1 MNKPRE
7 KFKIVFMG
15 TPAFAVQS
23 LEILLNSGYDIAA
36 VVTAPD
42 KHAGRGLKFKAS
54 EVKLFAQEKG
64 LKLLQPDSLKN
75 IDFVNTL
82 TELKADLFVVVAFRM
97 LPEIVWSI
105 PAYGTINL
113 HASLLPQYRGAAPI
127 NWAII
132 NGEKKTGI
140 TTFLIDHE
148 IDTGKLLLQKEL
160 NIGDD
165 ETAGELHDR
174 LMIEGARLLL
184 KTVDDLRNNKLIPV
198 AQNEY
203 ISGIQK
209 LNKAPK
215 IFKEDCRIN
224 WRLSA
229 LEVFNLI
236 RGLSPYPA
244 AYTIL
249 QSKDG
254 VEHHLK
260 IFRAKLS
267 DYFEKDIP
275 GTIQIND
282 RKMMFICAGDSWIEL
297 TEVQLEGKKRMSVY
311 DFLNGFKIEDGLQAV

>member
-1 MNKPRE
+1 
-7 KFKIVFMG
+7 MG
-15 TPAFAVQS
+15 TPVFAVQA
-23 LEILLNSGYDIAA
+23 LEILLNSEYDIAA

-42 KHAGRGLKFKAS
+42 KLAGRGLKFKAS

-75 IDFVNTL
+75 VDFVNIL

-97 LPEIVWSI
+97 LPEVVWSI
-105 PAYGTINL
+105 PFYGTINL

-160 NIGDD
+160 SIGND

-174 LMIEGARLLL
+174 LMIEGAQLLL
-184 KTVDDLRNNKLIPV
+184 KTVDDLRNNKLVPV
-198 AQNEY
+198 AQNEE
-203 ISGIQK
+203 ISGIKK

-215 IFKEDCRIN
+215 IFREDCRID
-224 WRLSA
+224 WKLSA

-249 QSKDG
+249 RSKAG
-254 VEHHLK
+254 AEHHLK

-267 DYFEKDIP
+267 DNFEKDIP

-282 RKMMFICAGDSWIEL
+282 RKMMFICAEDSWIEL
-297 TEVQLEGKKRMSVY
+297 TEVQLEGKKRMSIY
-311 DFLNGFKIEDGLQAV
+311 DFLNGFEIEDGLSAV